1 MTETDYY
8 PHKQAQA

>member
-8 PHKQAQA
+8 PHKQA